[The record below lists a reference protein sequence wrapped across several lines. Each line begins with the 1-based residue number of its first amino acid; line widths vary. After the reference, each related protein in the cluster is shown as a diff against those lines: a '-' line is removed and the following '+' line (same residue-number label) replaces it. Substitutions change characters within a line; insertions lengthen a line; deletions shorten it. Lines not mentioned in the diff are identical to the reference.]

1 MFIISNIEKSIS
13 GKCASFVTSLNFSD
27 LNQKT
32 VFVTKKCIVDW
43 LGCVLGGAS
52 TQAAEII
59 QGVVDEMGGRE
70 QSTIIGNFSRTSVL
84 HAAMVNAYNCHILEM
99 DDVHKRS
106 ILHPAAPIISSVFA
120 LGEHLGSTGKEIIEA
135 IVAGYDV
142 MIRIGEAV
150 IPSHYTIWHS
160 TGTCGNF
167 GAAAA
172 TAKLLKLD
180 ETQTLYSL
188 GNAGSQAAGLWEF
201 ASDKA
206 MTKYLHCGKAAY
218 NGILASLMAKRG
230 FDGPTRIL
238 EGDRG
243 FFRAYSSE
251 SGFEKS
257 FEDMG
262 RRFKINET
270 VYKPFASCRHT
281 HGPINGIL
289 ELRSMY
295 GFSWED
301 VESVTVETYGTVLN
315 LAGNID
321 YSTPPAARFS
331 INYCLASALVFGK
344 VGVEQFS
351 ENVLN
356 DSRIAR
362 VIPRIKIEAT
372 SEMNSMHPEK
382 WPSKTTVRTK
392 NGDTLNILIEYP
404 KGDPENTMTENE
416 IKEKYMTL
424 SALEISEERARELLE
439 RCNAIE
445 EQKNI
450 RNFFRDFY

>member
-1 MFIISNIEKSIS
+1 MSDLKNEISR
-13 GKCASFVTSLNFSD
+13 KCAGFVTSLDFSD
-27 LNQKT
+27 LNRET
-32 VFVTKKCIVDW
+32 VSVTKKCIFDW

-52 TQAAEII
+52 TQAAGII

-70 QSTIIGNFSRTSVL
+70 QATILGNFSRTSIL

-99 DDVHKRS
+99 DDVHKKS
-106 ILHPAAPIISSVFA
+106 IVHPAAPVISSAFA
-120 LGEHLGSTGKEIIEA
+120 MGEYLGSTGREIIEA

-142 MIRIGEAV
+142 MIRVGEAV

-180 ETQTLYSL
+180 EMQTLYSL
-188 GNAGSQAAGLWEF
+188 GNAGTQAAGLWEF
-201 ASDKA
+201 AVDNA

-218 NGILASLMAKRG
+218 NGMLASLMAKRG

-257 FEDMG
+257 FEDIG
-262 RRFKINET
+262 KKFKIDET
-270 VYKPFASCRHT
+270 VYKPYASCRHT

-289 ELRSMY
+289 ELRSRY

-301 VESVTVETYGTVLN
+301 VESVTVETYGTVLK
-315 LAGNID
+315 LAGNTD

-331 INYCLASALVFGK
+331 IKYCLASALVFGK
-344 VGVEQFS
+344 VGVDQFS
-351 ENVLN
+351 ENVLD
-356 DSRIAR
+356 DSRIAGI
-362 VIPRIKIEAT
+362 IPRIKIEVTA
-372 SEMNSMHPEK
+372 EMESMHPEK
-382 WPSKTTVRTK
+382 WPSRIAVRTK
-392 NGDTLNILIEYP
+392 NGDTRSIFIEYP
-404 KGDPENTMTENE
+404 RGDPENTMTDEE
-416 IKEKYMTL
+416 IKEKYLALSTL
-424 SALEISEERARELLE
+424 KISEEKALTLLDK
-439 RCNAIE
+439 CSSIE
-445 EQKNI
+445 ELESM
-450 RNFFRDFY
+450 RDFFRGF